1 MTFRK
6 IPTAFLLIALAACA
20 YAKKQPKYEAAH
32 QLTGEQQALISKA
45 IGREKVLITNIRQ
58 RTPLVE
64 TYIQDT
70 RPDVKLYQI
79 PVADTYMLSRVD
91 FGKAFYDKTYEPRSA
106 AKKGGWFKGSLAS
119 ITNLSKALGLD
130 TKFTYNP
137 TGFMQ
142 MMFLDPSGFDLQHY
156 QFSYVR
162 REFLGSVRTWV
173 FDCHPKVSG
182 MGRFFGRIWIEDEDG
197 NIVRFNG
204 TFTPPSNEDSS
215 KYYFH
220 FDSWRMN
227 VQPGIWLPVAVYV
240 EETQRA
246 EGEKTVGLKAQT
258 HFWGYSLK
266 LPTRDSENVSV
277 KVEDAEDKSDD
288 SQDMSP
294 LQASREWVTQ
304 AENNV
309 IDRLVEAGLVAP
321 LTPNGFESTVLEQI
335 VTNLAVPN
343 NLAFSAPVHCR
354 VLLSNTIET
363 TTVGNTILIS
373 KGLIDTMPRNE
384 ATIASVVSLELAH
397 IVLGHHIDTRYA
409 FNDRL
414 MFPDES
420 SFQRIDMYHSDHDN
434 EEAVKRAQQYLEASM
449 YKDQLPTAGLFWSQ
463 LADRGK
469 VLKNLNSPKLGDS
482 LLRADG
488 TPWMSQL
495 AHSAPRLNWDD
506 LTQIPALPLGSWL
519 KTDPWDDR
527 VHQLNAKLYAPLNP
541 RDKMPLEVT
550 PVYFKLQRYNATNNA
565 GPSPAN
571 ATPANQP
578 ANGADPA
585 NDPSP
590 TATPGQPANPP
601 SAAQP
606 VPGGDSSAQQQP
618 PTPTPQLR

>member
-1 MTFRK
+1 MIFRNK
-6 IPTAFLLIALAACA
+6 PTAMLLIAMSATCA
-20 YAKKQPKYEAAH
+20 YAKKEPKYEPVH
-32 QLTGEQQALISKA
+32 PLTAEQHALVVKG
-45 IGREKVLITNIRQ
+45 IGREKVLIKAIQQ

-64 TYIQDT
+64 TYIQNI
-70 RPDVKLYQI
+70 RPDVKLYQV
-79 PVADTYMLSRVD
+79 PVSDEYMLSRVD
-91 FGKAFYDKTYEPRSA
+91 FGKGFFDKTFQPRQSS
-106 AKKGGWFKGSLAS
+106 KKGGWFKGSLAS
-119 ITNLSKALGLD
+119 ITNLTKALGLD

-137 TGFMQ
+137 LGFTE
-142 MMFLDPSGFDLQHY
+142 MMFLDPSGFDDQHY
-156 QFSYVR
+156 VFSYVR

-173 FDCHPKVSG
+173 FDVHPKVSG
-182 MGRFFGRIWIEDEDG
+182 MGRFYGRIWIEDEDG

-204 TFTPPSNEDSS
+204 TFTPPTNEDSS

-246 EGEKTVGLKAQT
+246 EGQKAIGLKAQT

-277 KVEDAEDKSDD
+277 KVDDAEDKSDD
-288 SQDMSP
+288 SQDVSP

-321 LTPNGFESTVLEQI
+321 LTPNGFETTVLEQI
-335 VTNLAVPN
+335 VTNLSVPN
-343 NLAFSAPVHCR
+343 NLAFSTPVHCR
-354 VLLSNTIET
+354 VMLTDTVET

-384 ATIASVVSLELAH
+384 ATIASVIAMELAH
-397 IVLGHHIDTRYA
+397 IALGHHIDTRYA

-414 MFPDES
+414 LFPDEA

-434 EEAVKRAQQYLEASM
+434 EDAVKKAQEFLQASM
-449 YKDQLPTAGLFWSQ
+449 YKDQLPTAGLFWAQ
-463 LADRGK
+463 LADRGHT
-469 VLKNLNSPKLGDS
+469 LKALNTPKLGDS

-488 TPWMSQL
+488 TPWMLTL
-495 AHSAPRLNWDD
+495 AHSAPKLNWDD
-506 LTQIPALPLGSWL
+506 LAQIPALPLGSWL

-527 VHQLNAKLYAPLNP
+527 VHQLNAKLYAPMNP

-550 PVYFKLQRYNATNNA
+550 PVYFKLQRYSAANTQPTNNTQEQQP
-565 GPSPAN
+565 GNGDPN
-571 ATPANQP
+571 A
-578 ANGADPA
+578 
-585 NDPSP
+585 SP
-590 TATPGQPANPP
+590 TSTPGQSTTPPTASQQVPAE
-601 SAAQP
+601 
-606 VPGGDSSAQQQP
+606 SSAQQQQP
-618 PTPTPQLR
+618 PAPGPQNR

>member
-1 MTFRK
+1 MNYRK
-6 IPTAFLLIALAACA
+6 IPTTLLLIALGTASSF
-20 YAKKQPKYEAAH
+20 AKKEPKYENIH
-32 QLTGEQQALISKA
+32 PLTAEQQALIGRA
-45 IGREKVLITNIRQ
+45 IGQEKVLIKAIQQ

-91 FGKAFYDKTYEPRSA
+91 FGKAFYDKSYEPRTA
-106 AKKGGWFKGSLAS
+106 AKKGGWFKGSLAA
-119 ITNLSKALGLD
+119 ITNLTKALGLD

-142 MMFLDPSGFDLQHY
+142 MMFLDPSGFDSEHY
-156 QFSYVR
+156 QFNFVR

-173 FDCHPKVSG
+173 FDVHPKVTG
-182 MGRFFGRIWIEDEDG
+182 QGRFYGRVWIEDEDA

-204 TFTPPSNEDSS
+204 TFTAPANEDSS

-240 EETQRA
+240 EESQRT
-246 EGEKTVGLKAQT
+246 EGSKSVGLKAQT

-288 SQDMSP
+288 SQDVSP
-294 LQASREWVTQ
+294 LQASREWITQ

-309 IDRLVEAGLVAP
+309 IDRLMEAGLVAP
-321 LTPNGFESTVLEQI
+321 LTPNGFETTVLDQI
-335 VTNLAVPN
+335 VTNIAVPN
-343 NLAFSAPVHCR
+343 NLPFSGPVHCR
-354 VLLSNTIET
+354 ILLTNTIES
-363 TTVGNTILIS
+363 TTVGNTVLLS

-384 ATIASVVSLELAH
+384 ATIASVISMQLAN
-397 IVLGHHIDTRYA
+397 IALGHHIDTRYA

-414 MFPDES
+414 LFPDEA
-420 SFQRIDMYHSDHDN
+420 SFQRINMYHTDHDN
-434 EEAVKRAQQYLEASM
+434 EEAVKKAQEYLEASM
-449 YKDQLPTAGLFWSQ
+449 YKDQLPTAGLFWAQ
-463 LADRGK
+463 LADRGH
-469 VLKNLNSPKLGDS
+469 VLKALNTPKLGDS

-495 AHSAPRLNWDD
+495 AHSAPKLNWDD
-506 LTQIPALPLGSWL
+506 LAQIPALPLGSWL

-527 VHQLNAKLYAPLNP
+527 IHQLNAKLYAPINP

-550 PVYFKLQRYNATNNA
+550 PIYFKLQRYSAANVAPNNA
-565 GPSPAN
+565 APQQQP
-571 ATPANQP
+571 P
-578 ANGADPA
+578 ANGDPGGV
-585 NDPSP
+585 PTP
-590 TATPGQPANPP
+590 TATPGPGTSPP

-606 VPGGDSSAQQQP
+606 TTGDSSAQQQQP